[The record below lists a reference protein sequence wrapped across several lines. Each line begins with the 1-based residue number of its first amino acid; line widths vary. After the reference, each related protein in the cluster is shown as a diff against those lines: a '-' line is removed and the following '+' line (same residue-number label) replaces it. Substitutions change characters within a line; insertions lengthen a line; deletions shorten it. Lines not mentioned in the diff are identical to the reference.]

1 MPNKYPT
8 RQDLENLVLE
18 SKLSKTNWLLIGTY
32 KPPSLSDIAFTSEI
46 SSILTFYRSTH
57 DNIFFMSNFYM
68 TLNYDDH
75 DHDDDGDG
83 DDDELF
89 LWYGCQRSSP
99 SRILTITTRREQGLS
114 LRRA

>member
-8 RQDLENLVLE
+8 RQDLEILVLE
-18 SKLSKTNWLLIGTY
+18 SKLSKTNWLFIGTY

-57 DNIFFMSNFYM
+57 DNVFFMSNFNM
-68 TLNYDDH
+68 TPNDN
-75 DHDDDGDG
+75 DDDDDDDDDDDG

-89 LWYGCQRSSP
+89 LWYG
-99 SRILTITTRREQGLS
+99 
-114 LRRA
+114 

>member
-8 RQDLENLVLE
+8 RQDLEILVLE
-18 SKLSKTNWLLIGTY
+18 SKLSKTNWLVIGTY

-57 DNIFFMSNFYM
+57 DNVFFMSNFNM
-68 TLNYDDH
+68 TPNDD
-75 DHDDDGDG
+75 DDDGDDDG

-89 LWYGCQRSSP
+89 LWYG
-99 SRILTITTRREQGLS
+99 
-114 LRRA
+114 